1 MVVTSYILF
10 WTAECTLGF
19 SGILALVTLGL
30 GLSSVTSTTIDRKV
44 TRAISGF
51 WKYAMYFSETLIFIA
66 IGLFS
71 GYAIKFNTDI
81 HLIDALYIL
90 IFFVCTILARFIA
103 IAIFYYPLS
112 KLGYGLDWKKYV
124 VLSYG
129 GLRGSHSLILALV
142 LDNTS
147 YPELMR
153 DKVVLYMGG
162 VTILSLLL

>member
-1 MVVTSYILF
+1 ML
-10 WTAECTLGF
+10 
-19 SGILALVTLGL
+19 
-30 GLSSVTSTTIDRKV
+30 
-44 TRAISGF
+44 
-51 WKYAMYFSETLIFIA
+51 
-66 IGLFS
+66 
-71 GYAIKFNTDI
+71 
-81 HLIDALYIL
+81 DALYIL

-147 YPELMR
+147 YPELSYPELMR

-162 VTILSLLL
+162 VTILSLLLQAPTFNWVLDGVKLVKEKTVTK